1 MKPRKNEKQQVTIFV
16 LEESHQWVYIRTY
29 RATRTKNAELYNK
42 ISRSPG
48 SRGQPNKTFYQGKE
62 RSLWAEKEYF
72 PVLLFCFICVV
83 RKRKQKMEP
92 EGRGKV
98 SYGSLHSR
106 WCQFGNLKS
115 GLWNPELGSRNPKSH
130 KLLYSGIQSCT
141 SLFWE
146 FRWWD
151 GANWTPGLNRL
162 KFHSQG
168 IRNPRRGIQN
178 PRVSCISFTAWGD
191 KEGGVGPYDRKYV
204 KCKNTYFLTEYTSR
218 PQSRGPF
225 RQCCWPK
232 GSRPWRWEWM

>member
-1 MKPRKNEKQQVTIFV
+1 MKY
-16 LEESHQWVYIRTY
+16 LHEESHQWVYIRTY

-115 GLWNPELGSRNPKSH
+115 GLWNPELSSRNPESH
-130 KLLYSGIQSCT
+130 KQLDSGIQSFT

-146 FRWWD
+146 FRFWD
-151 GANWTPGLNRL
+151 GANRTPALKRL
-162 KFHSQG
+162 KFHSQR

-178 PRVSCISFTAWGD
+178 PWVSWISLHGAIRRA
-191 KEGGVGPYDRKYV
+191 V
-204 KCKNTYFLTEYTSR
+204 
-218 PQSRGPF
+218 
-225 RQCCWPK
+225 
-232 GSRPWRWEWM
+232 

>member
-29 RATRTKNAELYNK
+29 RATRTKSAELYNR
-42 ISRSPG
+42 ISRSQ
-48 SRGQPNKTFYQGKE
+48 RITRTTTKTFYQGKE

-72 PVLLFCFICVV
+72 PVLLFCFV
-83 RKRKQKMEP
+83 RKQKMEP

-106 WCQFGNLKS
+106 WCKFGNLKS
-115 GLWNPELGSRNPKSH
+115 GLWNPELGSGNPESH
-130 KLLYSGIQSCT
+130 KLLDSGIQSCT

-146 FRWWD
+146 LRLWD

-178 PRVSCISFTAWGD
+178 PRVS
-191 KEGGVGPYDRKYV
+191 
-204 KCKNTYFLTEYTSR
+204 
-218 PQSRGPF
+218 
-225 RQCCWPK
+225 
-232 GSRPWRWEWM
+232 